1 MTDLEIREFRAT
13 PTADEGTVEGIAV
26 PYGETISV
34 GGFRERFAPG
44 AAEGS
49 EGVKLFWRHDE
60 IIGAVDTLEDREE
73 GLFIRARIA
82 DTTLGRDARALL
94 KCGAIDR
101 FSVGFIPVEDR
112 EDEDGTIVRTKVAL
126 REVSLVP
133 HPAYSGA
140 TVTQARAALEDS
152 HVESS
157 AVGTTNDERQ
167 SMTDT
172 NVAAEVTEL
181 RGVIEE
187 VEREVKSLA
196 SNRNDD
202 TPAVDH
208 RNAGQILKALA
219 AGDEATIRH
228 YESIQERAYE
238 GGTTANAPVKDGWV
252 GDLTRIFDA
261 SSGVLSDIFGQGT
274 LPAQGMNVEFAE
286 LATNTM
292 TVTEQLAEGDDLASG
307 QVTLTTRTAPVRTY
321 GGYTELTRQAIERS
335 SLPVLNRSLEALAQ
349 AAGVR
354 KKLEMRAAF
363 NTLVADRVTEGD
375 VVDIAATPDAYDWAD
390 AVVDAAIN
398 LESKGAQI
406 DALVVS
412 VDIFKALI
420 RLETEG
426 RRVFRID
433 GAERTVGELDLTG
446 LVGDIAGVRVVADT
460 AASAGSAA
468 FVNGRALR
476 QYDSAVVSLQ
486 DENVINLSKSFSVY
500 RYGAVAAEIPGFV
513 VPVEFGETSV

>member
-13 PTADEGTVEGIAV
+13 PTADEATVEGIAV

-60 IIGAVDTLEDREE
+60 IIGAVDTLEDRED

-94 KCGAIDR
+94 KLGAIDR

-140 TVTQARAALEDS
+140 TVTQARAALEDVRS
-152 HVESS
+152 DS
-157 AVGTTNDERQ
+157 AANPDNNER
-167 SMTDT
+167 SDMTDT
-172 NVAAEVTEL
+172 NVAAEVDEI
-181 RGVIEE
+181 RGSIEE
-187 VEREVKSLA
+187 LSREVRSLA
-196 SNRNDD
+196 TVKDE
-202 TPAVDH
+202 TPAVDN
-208 RNAGQILKALA
+208 RSAGEILQGIVR
-219 AGDEATIRH
+219 GDETAI
-228 YESIQERAYE
+228 RAYE
-238 GGTTANAPVKDGWV
+238 GGTTDNAPMKAGWV
-252 GDLTRIFDA
+252 GDLTRIFDN
-261 SSGVLSDIFGQGT
+261 SSGVLSQIFGQGT
-274 LPAQGMNVEFAE
+274 LPAAGMSIEYAE

-292 TVTEQLAEGDDLASG
+292 SVTEQADEGEALAQG
-307 QVTLTTRTAPVRTY
+307 QVTLTTKTAPVKTY
-321 GGYTELTRQAIERS
+321 GGGTSLSRQAIERS
-335 SLPVLNRSLEALAQ
+335 NLPVLNRSLEALAQ

-363 NTLVADRVTEGD
+363 NALVAARVTAED
-375 VVDIAATPDAYDWAD
+375 VIDIAATPSAYDWAD
-390 AVVDAAIN
+390 AVIDAAIN
-398 LESKGAQI
+398 LESKGAGI

-412 VDIFKALI
+412 TDVFKTLV
-420 RLETEG
+420 RLESDG
-426 RRVFRID
+426 HRLFRID

-446 LVGDIAGVRVVADT
+446 LVGDVAGVKVVADT

-468 FVNGRALR
+468 FVNARAIR
-476 QYDSAVVSLQ
+476 QYDSAVV
-486 DENVINLSKSFSVY
+486 NLSDEDIVTLTRDFSVY

-513 VPVEFGETSV
+513 VPVEFAGE